1 MLSKNLIIIM
11 TILGLLS
18 ACTSETIPDPQSS
31 LPDNSSNE
39 NIAENVNQSNT
50 TVDTNRYSETHFAI
64 RKLIEQEKWQQAY
77 DQLESQLY
85 GPSSLD
91 KAVYTS
97 PAYSG
102 FLELYVQLGKEIKQK
117 GTEGAVALWNQSL
130 AQFEE
135 RFISPCID
143 PGQEICEM
151 LGQALTGESS
161 TVWLVLELAD
171 TKEDPVT
178 KMKVLGAAYD
188 IQNRRGSSRLE
199 ESYLKVALSVLA
211 SVEEGSASV
220 SQDVQNQHLI
230 NVISL
235 ATKKDWTQPDAYKIS
250 WFKLIK
256 PWRYEAQSSQAL
268 NDLRKELISF
278 LPVFSRFDSEV
289 SEGMKAVV
297 EERIK
302 KIMETRKDLSVYP
315 AYSDIDLKTLM
326 SAPAEVSYLAIE
338 MYFQNV
344 PVTDANA
351 FVTNVA
357 DKAAFV
363 DEMYEASKLL
373 VRWDIAQLGIES
385 TEKLS
390 SKLGE
395 QDAITNA
402 FFQEVLDW
410 SKTLIPIWTEFH
422 TVRLWSVKTFI
433 ESNIKYSRK
442 FNEIEIQ
449 EFFTSVN
456 RNILRTVTFPNM
468 LAFAYNMAKTE
479 WAATIRILW
488 LSFELDST
496 IIMDYMMNGQY
507 FTPWFNFTNL
517 TQERVWYKE
526 DQKTLFRSD
535 MFDALYYFFTT
546 RTHENYGIEANEFV
560 GLLAETLIKQRRTK
574 YEETLLA
581 QKQAYFQDNAPA
593 INMIR
598 WCQGIKNNQPEPED
612 IPYYS
617 LSNYITTVIL
627 LLRADDLSGH
637 PPFYYGDYYELGG
650 FERLHTTNDRYRLE
664 LEPILYTLNE
674 YQEIVE
680 RIKEMYPSLEMG
692 DLQESRDKI
701 AQYEHFKMT
710 YLGVQKAIMKKQDDC
725 LFVAEKEAKRRV
737 RENAFAQYDYFSK
750 VIHPLMTKVKS
761 GEISTEQANE
771 VIQAFHGNQ
780 KGIGEYID
788 ASNSDDPIYV
798 IDQNSYL
805 LRTRMFLTEGAKF
818 ESEFTGRIDVDPI
831 VGSQLRIPVPSN
843 FLEDPSNNPY
853 MDDNTTTRYMYSM
866 GYNADVETF
875 AQAASART
883 TDESRAAIMTDR
895 FTEWDQYELGK
906 YAYIFRY
913 VVEQQVIFYQIPE
926 QRYYD
931 VEKPNCWV
939 TEVGDLG
946 EDCVVEETATL
957 DPIVKSMKNILF
969 AYLLG
974 EKDKR
979 FFELAEL
986 QGWVGSNALH
996 TVIEYDPTLQMNY
1009 MSDTYPYTAVAGI
1022 MDYPYELLSADT
1034 LGIGF
1039 QTEWDVEQAKGND
1052 RPMDMSCAGQRDG
1065 CYWGW
1070 ERSQAKEF
1078 FWARSKRPG
1087 FLFNYD
1093 YQIVEDDYERILNM
1107 VIPKYNRLI
1116 ELERKSAEII
1126 NQVTSSEEAAE
1137 YITKVGDRNMVEINM
1152 YLEPSELYGLDINF
1166 TNNERLFE
1174 KFFEEET
1181 EGFFLKEHNWQEE
1194 LNIQ

>member
-1 MLSKNLIIIM
+1 MLSKNIIVII
-11 TILGLLS
+11 TILGLMG
-18 ACTSETIPDPQSS
+18 ACTSETIPDPQSALS
-31 LPDNSSNE
+31 DDSSNE
-39 NIAENVNQSNT
+39 RVMETVAQSNDSL
-50 TVDTNRYSETHFAI
+50 DTSRYSEKHFEI
-64 RKLIEQEKWQQAY
+64 RKLIQNGKWQQAY
-77 DQLESQLY
+77 NQLEGQIY
-85 GPSSLD
+85 GQGSLD
-91 KAVYTS
+91 KTIYTS

-102 FLELYVQLGKEIKQK
+102 FLELYVQLGKEIKANGSEQDK
-117 GTEGAVALWNQSL
+117 ALWAESL
-130 AQFEE
+130 SQFDE
-135 RFISPCID
+135 RFISPCVD
-143 PGQEICEM
+143 PGQQICE
-151 LGQALTGESS
+151 LLDQALQGESS

-171 TKEDPVT
+171 KEEEPVS
-178 KMKVLGAAYD
+178 KMKLLGAAYD

-211 SVEEGSASV
+211 QVEEGSADV
-220 SQDVQNQHLI
+220 PQDVQNQHLI

-235 ATKKDWTQPDAYKIS
+235 ATKKDWTQPDTDKIL

-256 PWRYEAQSSQAL
+256 PWQYKAQSSQAL
-268 NDLRKELISF
+268 NDLRKELIAF
-278 LPVFSRFDSEV
+278 LPVYSRFDSEV
-289 SEGMKAVV
+289 SDGMKAVV
-297 EERIK
+297 EERIEAVMK
-302 KIMETRKDLSVYP
+302 GRKDLSNYP
-315 AYSDIDLKTLM
+315 AYADIDLKTLLA
-326 SAPAEVSYLAIE
+326 APADVAYLAIE

-344 PVTDANA
+344 PVTEANS

-357 DKAAFV
+357 NKAAFV

-433 ESNIKYSRK
+433 ESNVKYSRK
-442 FNEIEIQ
+442 YNEIEIQ

-496 IIMDYMMNGQY
+496 IVMDYMMNGQY

-535 MFDALYYFFTT
+535 MYDALYYFFTT
-546 RTHENYGIEANEFV
+546 RTHENYGIDAGQFI
-560 GLLAETLIKQRRTK
+560 GLLSETIIKQRRTN
-574 YEETLLA
+574 YEDTLEA
-581 QKQAYFQDNAPA
+581 QKQTYFQDNAPA

-598 WCQGIKNNQPEPED
+598 WCQGMKNNQPEPED

-617 LSNYITTVIL
+617 LSNFITPVIIQ
-627 LLRADDLSGH
+627 LRADDLNGH

-664 LEPILYTLNE
+664 LEPILYTLKE
-674 YQEIVE
+674 YQEIAE
-680 RIKEMYPSLEMG
+680 RVKQQYPSLEMG

-701 AQYEHFKMT
+701 AQYDHFKMT

-725 LFVAEKEAKRRV
+725 LFVAEKEAKRRI
-737 RENAFAQYDYFSK
+737 RENAFAQYEYFSK

-761 GEISTEQANE
+761 GEITTNQANR
-771 VIQAFHGNQ
+771 VIQDFHGNQ
-780 KGIGEYID
+780 KGISEYID
-788 ASNSDDPIYV
+788 ASNSNDPIYV

-805 LRTRMFLTEGAKF
+805 LRTRMFLIKGAEF
-818 ESEFTGRIDVDPI
+818 ESEFTGRVEVEPI

-853 MDDNTTTRYMYSM
+853 MDDRTTTRYVYSM
-866 GYNADVETF
+866 GYNPDVETF
-875 AQAASART
+875 AHAASART

-895 FTEWDQYELGK
+895 FTEWDQYELSK

-913 VVEQQVIFYQIPE
+913 VVEQQAIFYQIPE

-939 TEVGDLG
+939 TKVDDLG
-946 EDCVVEETATL
+946 EDCVVEETPTL
-957 DPIVKSMKNILF
+957 EPIIESMKNILF

-996 TVIEYDPTLQMNY
+996 TVIAYDPTLQMNY
-1009 MSDTYPYTAVAGI
+1009 MNDTYPYTAVAGI
-1022 MDYPYELLSADT
+1022 MDYPYELLSSDT
-1034 LGIGF
+1034 LGLIF

-1052 RPMDMSCAGQRDG
+1052 RPLDMSCAGRRDG

-1070 ERSQAKEF
+1070 EKSQAKEF

-1093 YQIVEDDYERILNM
+1093 YQIVADDYERMLKM
-1107 VIPKYNRLI
+1107 VFPKFDRLI
-1116 ELERKSAEII
+1116 DLERRSADII
-1126 NQVTSSEEAAE
+1126 DQIASSEEAAE
-1137 YITKVGDRNMVEINM
+1137 YITKVGDRNMVDINM

-1181 EGFFLKEHNWQEE
+1181 EGFFLQDHNWAEE